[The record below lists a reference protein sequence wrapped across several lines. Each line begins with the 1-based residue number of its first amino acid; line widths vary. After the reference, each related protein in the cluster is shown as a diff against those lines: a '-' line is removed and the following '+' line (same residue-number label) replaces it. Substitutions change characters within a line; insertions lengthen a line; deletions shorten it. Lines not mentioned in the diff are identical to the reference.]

1 MNNVMSL
8 GIYFEITDA
17 ELYGG
22 KDSIGFA
29 ATIVGI
35 TANAL
40 QKMDFAK
47 YADRQREAAA
57 GMCKV
62 PLENVRIISREEYEE
77 ADEELEVS
85 LKE

>member
-8 GIYFEITDA
+8 GIYFEIKDA

-22 KDSIGFA
+22 KDSIGYA
-29 ATIVGI
+29 ATIVEI

-47 YADRQREAAA
+47 YAGRQREVTAD
-57 GMCKV
+57 MCGIS
-62 PLENVRIISREEYEE
+62 LENVRIISREEYEE

>member
-22 KDSIGFA
+22 KDSIGYA

-40 QKMDFAK
+40 QKMDLLNMPTDK
-47 YADRQREAAA
+47 EKRQQACARFHWR
-57 GMCKV
+57 M
-62 PLENVRIISREEYEE
+62 
-77 ADEELEVS
+77 
-85 LKE
+85 

>member
-22 KDSIGFA
+22 KDSIGYA

-47 YADRQREAAA
+47 YADRQREATAD
-57 GMCKV
+57 MCKV
-62 PLENVRIISREEYEE
+62 PLENVRIISRKEYEE

>member
-22 KDSIGFA
+22 KDSIGYA

-35 TANAL
+35 TANAFPGKRTCL
-40 QKMDFAK
+40 G
-47 YADRQREAAA
+47 QRKAQ
-57 GMCKV
+57 GR
-62 PLENVRIISREEYEE
+62 L
-77 ADEELEVS
+77 
-85 LKE
+85 

>member
-22 KDSIGFA
+22 KDSIGYA

-35 TANAL
+35 TANI
-40 QKMDFAK
+40 
-47 YADRQREAAA
+47 RERRLRCIT
-57 GMCKV
+57 GRPM
-62 PLENVRIISREEYEE
+62 RGQ
-77 ADEELEVS
+77 
-85 LKE
+85 